1 MSAILVCILM
11 VIAAIVSFY
20 QIKQEPKKAWPWI
33 IAYWLILTIKNLVD
47 FLVLV

>member
-1 MSAILVCILM
+1 MSAVFICILM

-33 IAYWLILTIKNLVD
+33 VVYWSTLTIKNLVD
-47 FLVLV
+47 FLLLM